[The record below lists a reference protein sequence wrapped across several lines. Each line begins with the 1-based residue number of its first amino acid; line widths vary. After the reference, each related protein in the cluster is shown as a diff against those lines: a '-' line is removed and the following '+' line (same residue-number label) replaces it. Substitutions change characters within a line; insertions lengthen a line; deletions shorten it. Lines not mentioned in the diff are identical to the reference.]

1 MNISKFN
8 EKFNKIEGNT
18 YVIEEKIEL
27 NNESYERE
35 LVHDNINVK
44 TLNIYTGSKLT
55 GDKIETY
62 STSTPSLTPWKTIIK
77 IFSKVTPLYIS
88 YETVGDQVEAEDIN
102 KLQDTVVFTQQN
114 LNEEIDRATKS
125 ENILIDNLNSEV
137 VRSTQAENNIA
148 INLNTEVNRSKNV
161 EDAINKELSNEV
173 KRATNA
179 EKVLTDNV
187 NTTNSK
193 LTNEADRAEK
203 AEEILTK
210 SINNEISRAKSIED
224 DIKSKLNEE
233 INRSKKEENKLANNI
248 DTTNIN
254 LANEVSRSKEAEQ
267 IISNNLANERDRT
280 KAVEKELTN
289 NLNTEVNRAK
299 EVETNINSDLN
310 NEATRAKN
318 SESEISSKIQEETKR
333 AKVEET
339 NLNESIEI
347 TNSNLNNEIN
357 RSKKEEISIGNN
369 IENEVKRAIDAEKIL
384 TDNLNSEISRSKTK
398 ENNIEENINSY
409 KSYNNIEIQ
418 KLKEKDID
426 LQNKK
431 SDLSYVNSELNKRYT
446 KDQTFTQEEVLQ
458 KIKDIIG
465 TAPEALD
472 TLQEIAKALNNDAD
486 FAGTMTKQLIT
497 KVDKAQGKQLT
508 DENYTL
514 AEKNKLTKV
523 ENEANKYIHPANH
536 SADIIVDNPNKR
548 FTNDAEKSKNLES
561 YNKKHEHANKSII
574 DKITQDLLDKCNS
587 AYGHINDV
595 IKHVTSSEKSNWN
608 EAYSK
613 EHDHNNKS
621 ILDGITQA
629 LIDKWNN
636 ANTHINDATRHITSA
651 ERNLWN
657 TVSKKSDNGHVHNY
671 NELSNKPSIPSR
683 TSELNND
690 SGFITQKEIDTSQNH
705 THSNKSILD
714 KITQSLIDSWN
725 TVSNKADKGHKHSIS
740 EITNMPTSL
749 PANGGTAS
757 RIFGSMASSDFIRIE
772 GQGKDDSGS
781 LEIATADNG
790 NEPIYIRQYTGSFAT
805 ISRTLT
811 LLDSNGN
818 TICPGTVNANNL
830 QVSGANVYTTNR
842 KPTASDIGAMGKGPI
857 KWNDLKGV

>member
-55 GDKIETY
+55 GDKIENY

-161 EDAINKELSNEV
+161 EDTINKELSNEV

-179 EKVLTDNV
+179 EKVLIDNV

-233 INRSKKEENKLANNI
+233 INRSKKEEL
-248 DTTNIN
+248 
-254 LANEVSRSKEAEQ
+254 
-267 IISNNLANERDRT
+267 
-280 KAVEKELTN
+280 
-289 NLNTEVNRAK
+289 
-299 EVETNINSDLN
+299 
-310 NEATRAKN
+310 
-318 SESEISSKIQEETKR
+318 
-333 AKVEET
+333 
-339 NLNESIEI
+339 
-347 TNSNLNNEIN
+347 
-357 RSKKEEISIGNN
+357 SIGNN
-369 IENEVKRAIDAEKIL
+369 IENEVKRATGAEKIL
-384 TDNLNSEISRSKTK
+384 IDNLNSEISRSKTK

-409 KSYNNIEIQ
+409 KSSNNIEIQ

>member
-1 MNISKFN
+1 MDISKFN

-27 NNESYERE
+27 NNESYESE
-35 LVHDNINVK
+35 LAHDNINVK

-55 GDKIETY
+55 GEKIESY
-62 STSTPSLTPWKTIIK
+62 SISTPSLIPWKTIIK
-77 IFSKVTPLYIS
+77 IFSKITPLYIS

-102 KLQDTVVFTQQN
+102 KLQDTLVFTQQN
-114 LNEEIDRATKS
+114 LNEEIHRATKS

-148 INLNTEVNRSKNV
+148 MNLNTEVNRSKNV
-161 EDAINKELSNEV
+161 EDTINKELSNEV
-173 KRATNA
+173 KRATN
-179 EKVLTDNV
+179 
-187 NTTNSK
+187 
-193 LTNEADRAEK
+193 
-203 AEEILTK
+203 
-210 SINNEISRAKSIED
+210 
-224 DIKSKLNEE
+224 
-233 INRSKKEENKLANNI
+233 
-248 DTTNIN
+248 
-254 LANEVSRSKEAEQ
+254 
-267 IISNNLANERDRT
+267 
-280 KAVEKELTN
+280 
-289 NLNTEVNRAK
+289 
-299 EVETNINSDLN
+299 
-310 NEATRAKN
+310 
-318 SESEISSKIQEETKR
+318 
-333 AKVEET
+333 
-339 NLNESIEI
+339 
-347 TNSNLNNEIN
+347 
-357 RSKKEEISIGNN
+357 
-369 IENEVKRAIDAEKIL
+369 AEKIL

-409 KSYNNIEIQ
+409 KSSNNIEIQ

-446 KDQTFTQEEVLQ
+446 KDQTFTREEVLQ
-458 KIKDIIG
+458 KIKDVIG

-486 FAGTMTKQLIT
+486 FAGTMTKQLTT

-561 YNKKHEHANKSII
+561 YNKKHEHSNKTTL
-574 DKITQDLLDKCNS
+574 DKITDNL
-587 AYGHINDV
+587 IN
-595 IKHVTSSEKSNWN
+595 
-608 EAYSK
+608 
-613 EHDHNNKS
+613 
-621 ILDGITQA
+621 
-629 LIDKWNN
+629 KWSD

-671 NELSNKPSIPSR
+671 NELSNKPSIP
-683 TSELNND
+683 TKISELNND
-690 SGFITQKEIDTSQNH
+690 SRFITQKDVDTSQNH
-705 THSNKSILD
+705 IHSNKSVLD
-714 KITQSLIDSWN
+714 GINKSLIDNWN
-725 TVSNKADKGHKHSIS
+725 TVNIKSEKGHKHSIS

-757 RIFGSMASSDFIRIE
+757 KIFGSMASNDFIRIE
-772 GQGKDDSGS
+772 GQGKDDNGS
-781 LEIATADNG
+781 LEIATADSG
-790 NEPIYIRQYTGSFAT
+790 NEPIYVRQYTGDFAN
-805 ISRTLT
+805 ISRTLV

-818 TICPGTVNANNL
+818 TSCPGTLNANNL
-830 QVSGANVYTTNR
+830 QVCGANVYTTNR
-842 KPTASDIGAMGKGPI
+842 KPTASDIGAMAKGPI

>member
-27 NNESYERE
+27 NNESYESE
-35 LVHDNINVK
+35 LAHDNINVK

-77 IFSKVTPLYIS
+77 IFSKITPLYIS

-102 KLQDTVVFTQQN
+102 KLQDTLVFTQQN
-114 LNEEIDRATKS
+114 INEEIDRATKF

-148 INLNTEVNRSKNV
+148 MNLNTEVNRSKNV

-193 LTNEADRAEK
+193 LTNEADRAEE

-233 INRSKKEENKLANNI
+233 INRSKKEE
-248 DTTNIN
+248 T
-254 LANEVSRSKEAEQ
+254 
-267 IISNNLANERDRT
+267 
-280 KAVEKELTN
+280 
-289 NLNTEVNRAK
+289 
-299 EVETNINSDLN
+299 
-310 NEATRAKN
+310 
-318 SESEISSKIQEETKR
+318 
-333 AKVEET
+333 
-339 NLNESIEI
+339 
-347 TNSNLNNEIN
+347 
-357 RSKKEEISIGNN
+357 SIGNN
-369 IENEVKRAIDAEKIL
+369 LENEVKRAIDAEKIL
-384 TDNLNSEISRSKTK
+384 TDNLNSEIYRSKTK
-398 ENNIEENINSY
+398 ENNIEENINMY
-409 KSYNNIEIQ
+409 KTSNNVQIQ

-458 KIKDIIG
+458 KIKDVIG

-486 FAGTMTKQLIT
+486 FAGTMTKQLTT

-725 TVSNKADKGHKHSIS
+725 TVNIKSEKGHKHLIS

-772 GQGKDDSGS
+772 GQGKDDNGS

-790 NEPIYIRQYTGSFAT
+790 NEPIYVRQYTGNFAN
-805 ISRTLT
+805 ISRTLV

-818 TICPGTVNANNL
+818 TICPGTLNANNL
-830 QVSGANVYTTNR
+830 QVCGANVYTTNR
-842 KPTASDIGAMGKGPI
+842 KPTASEIGAMAKGPI

>member
-8 EKFNKIEGNT
+8 EKFNKIQGNT

-77 IFSKVTPLYIS
+77 IFSKMTPLYIS

-102 KLQDTVVFTQQN
+102 KLQDTLVFTQQN

-137 VRSTQAENNIA
+137 LRSTQVENNIA
-148 INLNTEVNRSKNV
+148 MNLNTEVNRSKNV

-233 INRSKKEENKLANNI
+233 INRSKKEE
-248 DTTNIN
+248 T
-254 LANEVSRSKEAEQ
+254 
-267 IISNNLANERDRT
+267 
-280 KAVEKELTN
+280 
-289 NLNTEVNRAK
+289 
-299 EVETNINSDLN
+299 
-310 NEATRAKN
+310 
-318 SESEISSKIQEETKR
+318 
-333 AKVEET
+333 
-339 NLNESIEI
+339 
-347 TNSNLNNEIN
+347 
-357 RSKKEEISIGNN
+357 SIGNN
-369 IENEVKRAIDAEKIL
+369 LENEVKRAIDAEKIL
-384 TDNLNSEISRSKTK
+384 TDNLNSEIYRSKTK
-398 ENNIEENINSY
+398 ENNIEENINMY
-409 KSYNNIEIQ
+409 KTSNNVEIQ

-458 KIKDIIG
+458 KIKDVIG

-486 FAGTMTKQLIT
+486 FAGTMTKQLTT

-636 ANTHINDATRHITSA
+636 ANTHVNDNVRHITD
-651 ERNLWN
+651 EKRKLWD

-690 SGFITQKEIDTSQNH
+690 SGFITQKEIDTSRNH

-772 GQGKDDSGS
+772 GQGKDDNGS

-790 NEPIYIRQYTGSFAT
+790 NEPIYVRQYTGSFAT

-818 TICPGTVNANNL
+818 TSCPGTVNANNL
-830 QVSGANVYTTNR
+830 QVCGANVYTTNR
-842 KPTASDIGAMGKGPI
+842 KPTANDIGAMAKGPI

>member
-55 GDKIETY
+55 GEKIESY
-62 STSTPSLTPWKTIIK
+62 SISTPSLTPWKTIIK
-77 IFSKVTPLYIS
+77 IFSKITPLYIS

-102 KLQDTVVFTQQN
+102 KLQDTLVFTQQN

-137 VRSTQAENNIA
+137 VRSTQVENNIA
-148 INLNTEVNRSKNV
+148 MNLNTEVNRSKNV

-233 INRSKKEENKLANNI
+233 FNRSKKEE
-248 DTTNIN
+248 T
-254 LANEVSRSKEAEQ
+254 
-267 IISNNLANERDRT
+267 
-280 KAVEKELTN
+280 
-289 NLNTEVNRAK
+289 
-299 EVETNINSDLN
+299 
-310 NEATRAKN
+310 
-318 SESEISSKIQEETKR
+318 
-333 AKVEET
+333 
-339 NLNESIEI
+339 
-347 TNSNLNNEIN
+347 
-357 RSKKEEISIGNN
+357 SIGNN
-369 IENEVKRAIDAEKIL
+369 LENEVKRAIDAEKIL
-384 TDNLNSEISRSKTK
+384 TDNLNSEIYRSKTK

-409 KSYNNIEIQ
+409 KSSNKIEIQ

-486 FAGTMTKQLIT
+486 FAGTMTKQLTT

-548 FTNDAEKSKNLES
+548 FTNDAEKLKNLES

-574 DKITQDLLDKCNS
+574 DKITQELLDKHNV
-587 AYGHINDV
+587 AYVHVNDE
-595 IKHVTSSEKSNWN
+595 IKHVTNVERSNWN
-608 EAYSK
+608 ESYGK
-613 EHDHNNKS
+613 KHDHNNKS

-772 GQGKDDSGS
+772 GQGKDDNGS

-790 NEPIYIRQYTGSFAT
+790 NEPIYVRQYTGSFAT

-818 TICPGTVNANNL
+818 TSCPGTVNANNL
-830 QVSGANVYTTNR
+830 QVCGANVYTTNR
-842 KPTASDIGAMGKGPI
+842 KPTANDIGAMANGPI
-857 KWNDLKGV
+857 KWNNLKGV

>member
-1 MNISKFN
+1 MDISKFN

-27 NNESYERE
+27 NNESYESE
-35 LVHDNINVK
+35 LAHDNINVK

-55 GDKIETY
+55 GEKIESY
-62 STSTPSLTPWKTIIK
+62 SISTPSLTPWKTIIK
-77 IFSKVTPLYIS
+77 IFSKITPLYIS

-102 KLQDTVVFTQQN
+102 KLQDTLVFTQQN

-137 VRSTQAENNIA
+137 VRSTQVENNIA
-148 INLNTEVNRSKNV
+148 MNLNTEVNRSKNV

-233 INRSKKEENKLANNI
+233 FNRSKKEE
-248 DTTNIN
+248 T
-254 LANEVSRSKEAEQ
+254 
-267 IISNNLANERDRT
+267 
-280 KAVEKELTN
+280 
-289 NLNTEVNRAK
+289 
-299 EVETNINSDLN
+299 
-310 NEATRAKN
+310 
-318 SESEISSKIQEETKR
+318 
-333 AKVEET
+333 
-339 NLNESIEI
+339 
-347 TNSNLNNEIN
+347 
-357 RSKKEEISIGNN
+357 SIGNN
-369 IENEVKRAIDAEKIL
+369 LENEVKRAIDAEKIL
-384 TDNLNSEISRSKTK
+384 TDNLNSEIYRSKTK
-398 ENNIEENINSY
+398 ENNIEENINMY
-409 KSYNNIEIQ
+409 KTSNNVEIQ

-458 KIKDIIG
+458 KIKDVIG

-486 FAGTMTKQLIT
+486 FAGTMTKQLTT

-536 SADIIVDNPNKR
+536 SVDIIVDNPNKR

-561 YNKKHEHANKSII
+561 YNKKHEHVNKSII

-772 GQGKDDSGS
+772 GQGKDDNGS

-790 NEPIYIRQYTGSFAT
+790 NEPIYVRQYTGSFAT

-818 TICPGTVNANNL
+818 TSCPGTVNANNL
-830 QVSGANVYTTNR
+830 QVCGANVYTTNR
-842 KPTASDIGAMGKGPI
+842 KPTANDIGAMAKGPI

>member
-1 MNISKFN
+1 M
-8 EKFNKIEGNT
+8 
-18 YVIEEKIEL
+18 
-27 NNESYERE
+27 NNE
-35 LVHDNINVK
+35 
-44 TLNIYTGSKLT
+44 
-55 GDKIETY
+55 
-62 STSTPSLTPWKTIIK
+62 
-77 IFSKVTPLYIS
+77 
-88 YETVGDQVEAEDIN
+88 
-102 KLQDTVVFTQQN
+102 
-114 LNEEIDRATKS
+114 ID
-125 ENILIDNLNSEV
+125 
-137 VRSTQAENNIA
+137 
-148 INLNTEVNRSKNV
+148 
-161 EDAINKELSNEV
+161 
-173 KRATNA
+173 RATNA
-179 EKVLTDNV
+179 EKALTDNM

-193 LTNEADRAEK
+193 LTNEVDRAEK

-233 INRSKKEENKLANNI
+233 INRSKKEDENLGSNI

-254 LANEVSRSKEAEQ
+254 LANEVNRSKEAEQ
-267 IISNNLANERDRT
+267 IISNNLANEID
-280 KAVEKELTN
+280 
-289 NLNTEVNRAK
+289 RAK
-299 EVETNINSDLN
+299 AAEKVLTDNVSIIN
-310 NEATRAKN
+310 
-318 SESEISSKIQEETKR
+318 
-333 AKVEET
+333 T
-339 NLNESIEI
+339 NLD
-347 TNSNLNNEIN
+347 
-357 RSKKEEISIGNN
+357 
-369 IENEVKRAIDAEKIL
+369 NEVKRATGAEKVL
-384 TDNLNSEISRSKTK
+384 TDNLNIEISRSKTK
-398 ENNIEENINSY
+398 ENNVEENINSY
-409 KSYNNIEIQ
+409 KNSNNIEIQ

-446 KDQTFTQEEVLQ
+446 KDQTFTREEVLQ

-486 FAGTMTKQLIT
+486 FAGTMTKQLTT

-514 AEKNKLTKV
+514 EEKNKLGKI
-523 ENEANKYIHPANH
+523 EKEANNYVHPANH

-561 YNKKHEHANKSII
+561 YNKKHEHVNKSII

-657 TVSKKSDNGHVHNY
+657 TVSKKSDNAHAHNY

-690 SGFITQKEIDTSQNH
+690 SGFITQKDVDTSQNH
-705 THSNKSILD
+705 IHSNKSVLD
-714 KITQSLIDSWN
+714 GINKSLIDNWN
-725 TVSNKADKGHKHSIS
+725 TVNIKSEKGHKHLIS

-772 GQGKDDSGS
+772 GQGKDDNGS

-790 NEPIYIRQYTGSFAT
+790 NEPIYVRQYTGDFAN
-805 ISRTLT
+805 ISRTMT

-818 TICPGTVNANNL
+818 TSCPGTLNANNL
-830 QVSGANVYTTNR
+830 QVCGANVYTTNR
-842 KPTASDIGAMGKGPI
+842 KPTASEIGAMAKGPI
-857 KWNDLKGV
+857 KWNDLTILSI

>member
-44 TLNIYTGSKLT
+44 TLNVYTGSKLT

-77 IFSKVTPLYIS
+77 IFSKMTPLYIS

-102 KLQDTVVFTQQN
+102 KLQDTLVFTQQN

-137 VRSTQAENNIA
+137 LRSTQVENNIA
-148 INLNTEVNRSKNV
+148 MNLNTEVNRSKNV

-193 LTNEADRAEK
+193 LTNEADRAQK

-210 SINNEISRAKSIED
+210 SLNNEISRANSVEG
-224 DIKSKLNEE
+224 DIKNKLNEE
-233 INRSKKEENKLANNI
+233 TNRSKNEDK
-248 DTTNIN
+248 N
-254 LANEVSRSKEAEQ
+254 LGS
-267 IISNNLANERDRT
+267 
-280 KAVEKELTN
+280 
-289 NLNTEVNRAK
+289 
-299 EVETNINSDLN
+299 
-310 NEATRAKN
+310 
-318 SESEISSKIQEETKR
+318 
-333 AKVEET
+333 
-339 NLNESIEI
+339 
-347 TNSNLNNEIN
+347 
-357 RSKKEEISIGNN
+357 N

-409 KSYNNIEIQ
+409 KSSNNIEIQ

-446 KDQTFTQEEVLQ
+446 KDQTFTREEVLQ
-458 KIKDIIG
+458 KIKDVIG

-486 FAGTMTKQLIT
+486 FAGTMTKQLTT

-536 SADIIVDNPNKR
+536 SVDIIVDNPNKR

-561 YNKKHEHANKSII
+561 YNKKHEHVNKSII
-574 DKITQDLLDKCNS
+574 DKITQDLLDKCDS

-636 ANTHINDATRHITSA
+636 ANTHINDTIRHITSA

-657 TVSKKSDNGHVHNY
+657 TVSKKSDNGHVHSY
-671 NELSNKPSIPSR
+671 NELSNKPSIPTK

-690 SGFITQKEIDTSQNH
+690 TGFITQKEIDTSQNH

-725 TVSNKADKGHKHSIS
+725 TVSNKADKGHKHSMS

-749 PANGGTAS
+749 PANGGTSS
-757 RIFGSMASSDFIRIE
+757 RIYGSMASNDFIRIE
-772 GQGKDDSGS
+772 GQGNDDNGS

-790 NEPIYIRQYTGSFAT
+790 NEPIYVRQYTGSFAT

-818 TICPGTVNANNL
+818 TSCPGTVNANNL
-830 QVSGANVYTTNR
+830 QVCGANVYTTNR
-842 KPTASDIGAMGKGPI
+842 KPTASEIGAMAKGPI

>member
-1 MNISKFN
+1 MDISKFN

-44 TLNIYTGSKLT
+44 TLNVYTGSKLT
-55 GDKIETY
+55 GEKIESY
-62 STSTPSLTPWKTIIK
+62 STSTPSLAPWKTIIK

-102 KLQDTVVFTQQN
+102 KLQDTLVFTQQN
-114 LNEEIDRATKS
+114 LNEEIHRATKS
-125 ENILIDNLNSEV
+125 ENI
-137 VRSTQAENNIA
+137 
-148 INLNTEVNRSKNV
+148 
-161 EDAINKELSNEV
+161 
-173 KRATNA
+173 
-179 EKVLTDNV
+179 
-187 NTTNSK
+187 
-193 LTNEADRAEK
+193 
-203 AEEILTK
+203 
-210 SINNEISRAKSIED
+210 
-224 DIKSKLNEE
+224 
-233 INRSKKEENKLANNI
+233 
-248 DTTNIN
+248 
-254 LANEVSRSKEAEQ
+254 
-267 IISNNLANERDRT
+267 
-280 KAVEKELTN
+280 LTN

-299 EVETNINSDLN
+299 EVETNINSDLDK
-310 NEATRAKN
+310 EAIRAKN
-318 SESEISSKIQEETKR
+318 SESEILSKIQEETKR

-369 IENEVKRAIDAEKIL
+369 LENEVKRAINVEKVL
-384 TDNLNSEISRSKTK
+384 TDNLNSEISRSKIK
-398 ENNIEENINSY
+398 ENNVEENINSY
-409 KSYNNIEIQ
+409 KSSNNIEIQ

-446 KDQTFTQEEVLQ
+446 KDQTFTREEVLQ

-486 FAGTMTKQLIT
+486 FAGTMTRQLTT
-497 KVDKAQGKQLT
+497 KVDKAEGKQLT

-514 AEKNKLTKV
+514 AEKNKLAKV

-536 SADIIVDNPNKR
+536 SVDIIVDNPNKR

-561 YNKKHEHANKSII
+561 YNKKHEHVNKSII
-574 DKITQDLLDKCNS
+574 DKITQELLDKHKV
-587 AYGHINDV
+587 AYNHVSDE
-595 IKHVTSSEKSNWN
+595 IKHVANVERSNWN
-608 EAYSK
+608 EAYGK
-613 EHDHNNKS
+613 KHDHNNKS
-621 ILDGITQA
+621 ILDGITDV

-636 ANTHINDATRHITSA
+636 ANNHINDTIRHITSA

-671 NELSNKPSIPSR
+671 NELSNKPPIPKK

-690 SGFITQKEIDTSQNH
+690 SGFITQKDVDTSQNH

-772 GQGKDDSGS
+772 GQGKDDNGS

-790 NEPIYIRQYTGSFAT
+790 NGPIYVRQYTGSFAT

-818 TICPGTVNANNL
+818 TSCPGTVNANNL
-830 QVSGANVYTTNR
+830 QVCGANVYTTNR
-842 KPTASDIGAMGKGPI
+842 KPTANDIGAMAKGPI

>member
-102 KLQDTVVFTQQN
+102 KLQNSVNLTQEE
-114 LNEEIDRATKS
+114 LNNEIDRAT
-125 ENILIDNLNSEV
+125 ND
-137 VRSTQAENNIA
+137 
-148 INLNTEVNRSKNV
+148 
-161 EDAINKELSNEV
+161 
-173 KRATNA
+173 
-179 EKVLTDNV
+179 EKALTDNM

-193 LTNEADRAEK
+193 LTNEVDRAEK

-233 INRSKKEENKLANNI
+233 INRSKKEENKL
-248 DTTNIN
+248 
-254 LANEVSRSKEAEQ
+254 V
-267 IISNNLANERDRT
+267 NNLANEID
-280 KAVEKELTN
+280 
-289 NLNTEVNRAK
+289 RAK
-299 EVETNINSDLN
+299 AAEKVLTDNVSIIN
-310 NEATRAKN
+310 
-318 SESEISSKIQEETKR
+318 
-333 AKVEET
+333 T
-339 NLNESIEI
+339 NLD
-347 TNSNLNNEIN
+347 
-357 RSKKEEISIGNN
+357 
-369 IENEVKRAIDAEKIL
+369 NEVKRTTGAEKIL

-398 ENNIEENINSY
+398 ENNIEENINMY
-409 KSYNNIEIQ
+409 KTSNNVEIQ

-458 KIKDIIG
+458 KIKDVIG

-486 FAGTMTKQLIT
+486 FAGTMTKQLTT

-548 FTNDAEKSKNLES
+548 FTNDSEKLKNLES

-587 AYGHINDV
+587 SYGHINDV

-629 LIDKWNN
+629 LIDKCNN
-636 ANTHINDATRHITSA
+636 ANTHIKDATRHITSD

-657 TVSKKSDNGHVHNY
+657 TVSKKSDNAHVHNY
-671 NELSNKPSIPSR
+671 NELSNKPSIPTK

-690 SGFITQKEIDTSQNH
+690 SEFITQKEIDTSQNH

-772 GQGKDDSGS
+772 GQGKDDNGS

-790 NEPIYIRQYTGSFAT
+790 NEPIYVRQYTGSFAT

-830 QVSGANVYTTNR
+830 QVCGANVYTTNR
-842 KPTASDIGAMGKGPI
+842 KPTANDIGAMAKGPI

>member
-35 LVHDNINVK
+35 LVHDNINIK
-44 TLNIYTGSKLT
+44 TLNVYTGSKLT

-77 IFSKVTPLYIS
+77 IFSKITPLYIS

-102 KLQDTVVFTQQN
+102 KLQDTLVFTQQN

-137 VRSTQAENNIA
+137 VRSTQAENNIV

-233 INRSKKEENKLANNI
+233 INRSKKEE
-248 DTTNIN
+248 T
-254 LANEVSRSKEAEQ
+254 
-267 IISNNLANERDRT
+267 
-280 KAVEKELTN
+280 
-289 NLNTEVNRAK
+289 
-299 EVETNINSDLN
+299 
-310 NEATRAKN
+310 
-318 SESEISSKIQEETKR
+318 
-333 AKVEET
+333 
-339 NLNESIEI
+339 
-347 TNSNLNNEIN
+347 
-357 RSKKEEISIGNN
+357 SIGNN
-369 IENEVKRAIDAEKIL
+369 LENEVKRAIDAEKIL
-384 TDNLNSEISRSKTK
+384 TDNLNSEIYRSKTK
-398 ENNIEENINSY
+398 ENNIEENINMY
-409 KSYNNIEIQ
+409 KTSNNVQIQ

-458 KIKDIIG
+458 KIKDVIG

-486 FAGTMTKQLIT
+486 FAGTMTKQLTT

-574 DKITQDLLDKCNS
+574 DKITQDLLDKHNV
-587 AYGHINDV
+587 AYNHVSDE
-595 IKHVTSSEKSNWN
+595 IKHVANVERNNWN
-608 EAYSK
+608 EAHNK
-613 EHDHNNKS
+613 KHEHSNKTT
-621 ILDGITQA
+621 LDKITDN
-629 LIDKWNN
+629 LINKWSD

-671 NELSNKPSIPSR
+671 NELSNKPSIPTK

-690 SGFITQKEIDTSQNH
+690 SRFITQKDVDTSQNH
-705 THSNKSILD
+705 IHSNKSVLD
-714 KITQSLIDSWN
+714 GINKSLIDNWN
-725 TVSNKADKGHKHSIS
+725 TVNIKSEKGHKHSMS

-772 GQGKDDSGS
+772 GQGKDDNGS

-790 NEPIYIRQYTGSFAT
+790 NEPIYVRQYTGDFAN
-805 ISRTLT
+805 ISRTMT

-818 TICPGTVNANNL
+818 TSCPGTLNANNL
-830 QVSGANVYTTNR
+830 QVCGANVYTTNR
-842 KPTASDIGAMGKGPI
+842 KPTASEIGAMAKGPI

>member
-44 TLNIYTGSKLT
+44 TLNVYTGSKLT

-77 IFSKVTPLYIS
+77 IFSKMTPLYIS

-102 KLQDTVVFTQQN
+102 KLQDTLVFTQQN

-137 VRSTQAENNIA
+137 LRSTQVENNIA
-148 INLNTEVNRSKNV
+148 MNLNTEVNRSKNV

-187 NTTNSK
+187 NITNSK
-193 LTNEADRAEK
+193 LTNEADRTEK

-233 INRSKKEENKLANNI
+233 INRSKKEEN
-248 DTTNIN
+248 
-254 LANEVSRSKEAEQ
+254 
-267 IISNNLANERDRT
+267 
-280 KAVEKELTN
+280 
-289 NLNTEVNRAK
+289 
-299 EVETNINSDLN
+299 
-310 NEATRAKN
+310 
-318 SESEISSKIQEETKR
+318 
-333 AKVEET
+333 
-339 NLNESIEI
+339 
-347 TNSNLNNEIN
+347 
-357 RSKKEEISIGNN
+357 
-369 IENEVKRAIDAEKIL
+369 
-384 TDNLNSEISRSKTK
+384 
-398 ENNIEENINSY
+398 NIEENINSY
-409 KSYNNIEIQ
+409 KSSNKIEIQ

-486 FAGTMTKQLIT
+486 FAGTMTKQLTT

-536 SADIIVDNPNKR
+536 SVDIIVDNPNKR

-561 YNKKHEHANKSII
+561 YNKKHEHVNKSII

-657 TVSKKSDNGHVHNY
+657 TVSKKSDNAHAHNY

-772 GQGKDDSGS
+772 GQGKDDNGS

-790 NEPIYIRQYTGSFAT
+790 NEPIYVRQYSGSFAT

-818 TICPGTVNANNL
+818 TSCPGTVNANNL
-830 QVSGANVYTTNR
+830 QVCGANVYTTNR
-842 KPTASDIGAMGKGPI
+842 KPMANDIGAMAKGPI

>member
-35 LVHDNINVK
+35 LVHDNINIK

-77 IFSKVTPLYIS
+77 IFSKITPLYIS

-148 INLNTEVNRSKNV
+148 MNLNTEVNRSKNV

-233 INRSKKEENKLANNI
+233 INRSKKEE
-248 DTTNIN
+248 T
-254 LANEVSRSKEAEQ
+254 
-267 IISNNLANERDRT
+267 
-280 KAVEKELTN
+280 
-289 NLNTEVNRAK
+289 
-299 EVETNINSDLN
+299 
-310 NEATRAKN
+310 
-318 SESEISSKIQEETKR
+318 
-333 AKVEET
+333 
-339 NLNESIEI
+339 
-347 TNSNLNNEIN
+347 
-357 RSKKEEISIGNN
+357 SIGNN
-369 IENEVKRAIDAEKIL
+369 LENEVKRAIDAEKIL
-384 TDNLNSEISRSKTK
+384 TDNLNSEIYRSKTK
-398 ENNIEENINSY
+398 ENNIEENINMY
-409 KSYNNIEIQ
+409 KISNNVEIQ

-458 KIKDIIG
+458 KIKDVIG

-486 FAGTMTKQLIT
+486 FAGTMTKQLTT

-561 YNKKHEHANKSII
+561 YNKKHEHSNKTTL
-574 DKITQDLLDKCNS
+574 DKITDNL
-587 AYGHINDV
+587 IN
-595 IKHVTSSEKSNWN
+595 
-608 EAYSK
+608 
-613 EHDHNNKS
+613 
-621 ILDGITQA
+621 
-629 LIDKWNN
+629 KWSD

-671 NELSNKPSIPSR
+671 NELSNKPSIP
-683 TSELNND
+683 TKISELNND
-690 SGFITQKEIDTSQNH
+690 SRFITQKDVDTSQNH
-705 THSNKSILD
+705 IHSNKSVLD
-714 KITQSLIDSWN
+714 GINKSLIDNWN
-725 TVSNKADKGHKHSIS
+725 TVNIKSEKGHKHSIS

-757 RIFGSMASSDFIRIE
+757 KIFGSMASNDFIRIE
-772 GQGKDDSGS
+772 GQGKDDNGS
-781 LEIATADNG
+781 LEIATADSG
-790 NEPIYIRQYTGSFAT
+790 NEPIYVRQYTGDFAN
-805 ISRTLT
+805 ISRTLV

-818 TICPGTVNANNL
+818 TSCPGTLNANNL
-830 QVSGANVYTTNR
+830 QVCGANVYTTNR
-842 KPTASDIGAMGKGPI
+842 KPTASDIGAMAKGPI

>member
-102 KLQDTVVFTQQN
+102 KLQDTLVFTQQN

-137 VRSTQAENNIA
+137 VRSTQVENNIA
-148 INLNTEVNRSKNV
+148 MNLNTEVNRSKNV

-233 INRSKKEENKLANNI
+233 INRSKKEE
-248 DTTNIN
+248 
-254 LANEVSRSKEAEQ
+254 
-267 IISNNLANERDRT
+267 
-280 KAVEKELTN
+280 
-289 NLNTEVNRAK
+289 
-299 EVETNINSDLN
+299 
-310 NEATRAKN
+310 
-318 SESEISSKIQEETKR
+318 
-333 AKVEET
+333 
-339 NLNESIEI
+339 
-347 TNSNLNNEIN
+347 
-357 RSKKEEISIGNN
+357 ISIGNN
-369 IENEVKRAIDAEKIL
+369 LENEVKRAIDAEKIL
-384 TDNLNSEISRSKTK
+384 TDNLNSEIYRSKTK
-398 ENNIEENINSY
+398 ENNIEENINMY
-409 KSYNNIEIQ
+409 KTSNNIEIQ

-446 KDQTFTQEEVLQ
+446 KDQTFTREEVLQ
-458 KIKDIIG
+458 KIKDVIG

-486 FAGTMTKQLIT
+486 FAGTMTKQLTT

-514 AEKNKLTKV
+514 EEKNKLGKI
-523 ENEANKYIHPANH
+523 EKEANNYVHPANH

-561 YNKKHEHANKSII
+561 YNKKHEHVNKSII
-574 DKITQDLLDKCNS
+574 DKITQDLLDKYNS

-657 TVSKKSDNGHVHNY
+657 TVSKKSDNAHAHNY

-772 GQGKDDSGS
+772 GQGKDDNGS

-790 NEPIYIRQYTGSFAT
+790 NEPIYVRQYTGNFAN
-805 ISRTLT
+805 ISRTMT

-818 TICPGTVNANNL
+818 TICPGTLNADNL
-830 QVSGANVYTTNR
+830 QVCGANVYTTNR
-842 KPTASDIGAMGKGPI
+842 KPTASEIGAMAKGPI

>member
-1 MNISKFN
+1 MDISKFN

-27 NNESYERE
+27 NNESYESE
-35 LVHDNINVK
+35 LAHDNINVK

-55 GDKIETY
+55 GEKIESY
-62 STSTPSLTPWKTIIK
+62 SISTPSLTPWKTIIK
-77 IFSKVTPLYIS
+77 IFSKITPLYIS

-102 KLQDTVVFTQQN
+102 KLQDTLVFTQQN

-137 VRSTQAENNIA
+137 VRSTQVENNIA
-148 INLNTEVNRSKNV
+148 MNLNTEVNRSKNV

-233 INRSKKEENKLANNI
+233 INRSKKEE
-248 DTTNIN
+248 T
-254 LANEVSRSKEAEQ
+254 
-267 IISNNLANERDRT
+267 
-280 KAVEKELTN
+280 
-289 NLNTEVNRAK
+289 
-299 EVETNINSDLN
+299 
-310 NEATRAKN
+310 
-318 SESEISSKIQEETKR
+318 
-333 AKVEET
+333 
-339 NLNESIEI
+339 
-347 TNSNLNNEIN
+347 
-357 RSKKEEISIGNN
+357 SIGNN
-369 IENEVKRAIDAEKIL
+369 LENEVKRAIDAEKIL
-384 TDNLNSEISRSKTK
+384 TDNLNSEIYRSKTK
-398 ENNIEENINSY
+398 ENNIEENINMY
-409 KSYNNIEIQ
+409 KTSNNVEIQ
-418 KLKEKDID
+418 KLKEKEIY

-458 KIKDIIG
+458 KIKDVIG

-486 FAGTMTKQLIT
+486 FAGTMTKQLTT

-536 SADIIVDNPNKR
+536 SVDIIVDNPNKR

-561 YNKKHEHANKSII
+561 YNKKHEHVNKSII

-772 GQGKDDSGS
+772 GQGKDDNGS

-790 NEPIYIRQYTGSFAT
+790 NEPIYVRQYTGSFAT

-818 TICPGTVNANNL
+818 TSCPGTVNANNL
-830 QVSGANVYTTNR
+830 QVCGANVYTTNR
-842 KPTASDIGAMGKGPI
+842 KPTANDIGAMAKGPI

>member
-1 MNISKFN
+1 MDISKFN

-27 NNESYERE
+27 NNESYESE
-35 LVHDNINVK
+35 LAHDNINVK

-55 GDKIETY
+55 GEKIESY
-62 STSTPSLTPWKTIIK
+62 SISTPSLTPWKTIIK
-77 IFSKVTPLYIS
+77 IFSKITPLYIS

-102 KLQDTVVFTQQN
+102 KLQDTLVFTQQN

-137 VRSTQAENNIA
+137 VRSTQVENNIA
-148 INLNTEVNRSKNV
+148 MNLNTEVNRSKNV

-233 INRSKKEENKLANNI
+233 INRSKKEE
-248 DTTNIN
+248 T
-254 LANEVSRSKEAEQ
+254 
-267 IISNNLANERDRT
+267 
-280 KAVEKELTN
+280 
-289 NLNTEVNRAK
+289 
-299 EVETNINSDLN
+299 
-310 NEATRAKN
+310 
-318 SESEISSKIQEETKR
+318 
-333 AKVEET
+333 
-339 NLNESIEI
+339 
-347 TNSNLNNEIN
+347 
-357 RSKKEEISIGNN
+357 SIGNN
-369 IENEVKRAIDAEKIL
+369 LENEVKRAIDAEKIL
-384 TDNLNSEISRSKTK
+384 TDNLNSEIYRSKTK
-398 ENNIEENINSY
+398 ENNIEENINMY
-409 KSYNNIEIQ
+409 KTSNNVEIQ

-458 KIKDIIG
+458 KIKDVIG

-486 FAGTMTKQLIT
+486 FAGTMTKQLTT

-536 SADIIVDNPNKR
+536 SVDIIVDNPNKR

-561 YNKKHEHANKSII
+561 YNKKHEHVNKSII

-636 ANTHINDATRHITSA
+636 ANTHINDVTRHITSA

-772 GQGKDDSGS
+772 GQGKDDNGS

-790 NEPIYIRQYTGSFAT
+790 NEPIYVRQYTGSFAT

-818 TICPGTVNANNL
+818 TSCPGTVNANNL
-830 QVSGANVYTTNR
+830 QVCGANVYTTNR
-842 KPTASDIGAMGKGPI
+842 KPTANDIGAMAKGPI

>member
-77 IFSKVTPLYIS
+77 IFSKITPLYIS

-148 INLNTEVNRSKNV
+148 MNLNTEVNRSKNV
-161 EDAINKELSNEV
+161 EDTINKELSNEV

-233 INRSKKEENKLANNI
+233 INRSKKEEL
-248 DTTNIN
+248 
-254 LANEVSRSKEAEQ
+254 
-267 IISNNLANERDRT
+267 
-280 KAVEKELTN
+280 
-289 NLNTEVNRAK
+289 
-299 EVETNINSDLN
+299 
-310 NEATRAKN
+310 
-318 SESEISSKIQEETKR
+318 
-333 AKVEET
+333 
-339 NLNESIEI
+339 
-347 TNSNLNNEIN
+347 
-357 RSKKEEISIGNN
+357 SIGNN

-384 TDNLNSEISRSKTK
+384 TDNLNSEIYRSKTK
-398 ENNIEENINSY
+398 ENNIEENINMY
-409 KSYNNIEIQ
+409 KTSNNVEIQ

-458 KIKDIIG
+458 KIKDVIG

-486 FAGTMTKQLIT
+486 FAGTMTKQLTT

-657 TVSKKSDNGHVHNY
+657 TVSKKSDNAHAHNY

>member
-44 TLNIYTGSKLT
+44 TLNVYTGSKLT

-77 IFSKVTPLYIS
+77 IFSKITPLYIS

-102 KLQDTVVFTQQN
+102 KLQDTLVFTQQN
-114 LNEEIDRATKS
+114 LNEEIHRATNNECEIKKS
-125 ENILIDNLNSEV
+125 
-137 VRSTQAENNIA
+137 
-148 INLNTEVNRSKNV
+148 LNTEI
-161 EDAINKELSNEV
+161 E
-173 KRATNA
+173 RAKIA
-179 EKVLTDNV
+179 EKSLIKDLKDEINRAGNSEQTL
-187 NTTNSK
+187 TNS
-193 LTNEADRAEK
+193 
-203 AEEILTK
+203 IG
-210 SINNEISRAKSIED
+210 NEISRANSVEEDIEN
-224 DIKSKLNEE
+224 KLNEE
-233 INRSKKEENKLANNI
+233 TNRSKNADKNLGSNI

-267 IISNNLANERDRT
+267 IISNNLANERDRA

-310 NEATRAKN
+310 KEATRAKN

-369 IENEVKRAIDAEKIL
+369 LENEVKRAIDAEKIL
-384 TDNLNSEISRSKTK
+384 TDNLNIEISRSKTK
-398 ENNIEENINSY
+398 ENNVEENINSY
-409 KSYNNIEIQ
+409 KSSNNIEIQ

-446 KDQTFTQEEVLQ
+446 KDQTFTREEVLQ
-458 KIKDIIG
+458 KIKDVIG

-486 FAGTMTKQLIT
+486 FAGTMTRQLTT

-514 AEKNKLTKV
+514 EEKNKLGKI
-523 ENEANKYIHPANH
+523 EKEANNYVHPANH

-561 YNKKHEHANKSII
+561 YNKKHEHLNKSII
-574 DKITQDLLDKCNS
+574 DKITQELLDKHNV
-587 AYGHINDV
+587 AYNHVSDE
-595 IKHVTSSEKSNWN
+595 IKHVANVERNNWN
-608 EAYSK
+608 EAHNK
-613 EHDHNNKS
+613 KHEHSNKTT
-621 ILDGITQA
+621 LDRITDN
-629 LIDKWNN
+629 LINKWSD
-636 ANTHINDATRHITSA
+636 ANTHVNDNVRYIIDE
-651 ERNLWN
+651 ERKLWN
-657 TVSKKSDNGHVHNY
+657 TVSKKSDNIHVHNY
-671 NELSNKPSIPSR
+671 NELSNKPLIPKK

-690 SGFITQKEIDTSQNH
+690 SGFITQKDVDTSQNH
-705 THSNKSILD
+705 IHSNKSVLD
-714 KITQSLIDSWN
+714 GINKSLIDNWN
-725 TVSNKADKGHKHSIS
+725 TVNIKSEKGHKHSIS
-740 EITNMPTSL
+740 EIINMPTSL

-772 GQGKDDSGS
+772 GQGKDDNGS

-790 NEPIYIRQYTGSFAT
+790 NEPIYVRQYTGNFAN

-818 TICPGTVNANNL
+818 TSCPGTLNANNL
-830 QVSGANVYTTNR
+830 QVCGANVYTTNR
-842 KPTASDIGAMGKGPI
+842 KPTASDIGAMAKGPI

>member
-1 MNISKFN
+1 MDISKFN

-88 YETVGDQVEAEDIN
+88 YETVGDQAEADDIN
-102 KLQDTVVFTQQN
+102 KLQNSVNLTQEE
-114 LNEEIDRATKS
+114 LNNEID
-125 ENILIDNLNSEV
+125 
-137 VRSTQAENNIA
+137 
-148 INLNTEVNRSKNV
+148 
-161 EDAINKELSNEV
+161 
-173 KRATNA
+173 RATNA
-179 EKVLTDNV
+179 EKALTDNM

-193 LTNEADRAEK
+193 LTNEVDRAEK

-233 INRSKKEENKLANNI
+233 INRSKKEDENLGSNI

-254 LANEVSRSKEAEQ
+254 LANEVNRSKEAEQ
-267 IISNNLANERDRT
+267 IISNNLANEID
-280 KAVEKELTN
+280 
-289 NLNTEVNRAK
+289 RAK
-299 EVETNINSDLN
+299 AAEKVLTDNVSIIN
-310 NEATRAKN
+310 
-318 SESEISSKIQEETKR
+318 
-333 AKVEET
+333 T
-339 NLNESIEI
+339 NLD
-347 TNSNLNNEIN
+347 
-357 RSKKEEISIGNN
+357 
-369 IENEVKRAIDAEKIL
+369 NEVKRATGAEKVL
-384 TDNLNSEISRSKTK
+384 TDNLNIEISRSKTK
-398 ENNIEENINSY
+398 ENNVEENINSY
-409 KSYNNIEIQ
+409 KNSNNIEIQ

-446 KDQTFTQEEVLQ
+446 KDQTFTREEVLQ

-486 FAGTMTKQLIT
+486 FAGTITKQLTT

-514 AEKNKLTKV
+514 EEKNKLGKI
-523 ENEANKYIHPANH
+523 EKEANNYVHPANH

-561 YNKKHEHANKSII
+561 YNKKHEHVNKSII

-613 EHDHNNKS
+613 EHDHNNKT

-657 TVSKKSDNGHVHNY
+657 TVSKKSDNAHAHNY

-690 SGFITQKEIDTSQNH
+690 SGFITQKDVDTSQNH
-705 THSNKSILD
+705 IHSNKSVLD
-714 KITQSLIDSWN
+714 GINKSLIDNWN
-725 TVSNKADKGHKHSIS
+725 TVNIKSEKGHKHLIS

-772 GQGKDDSGS
+772 GQGKDDNGS

-790 NEPIYIRQYTGSFAT
+790 NEPIYVRQYTGDFAN
-805 ISRTLT
+805 ISRTMT

-818 TICPGTVNANNL
+818 TSCPGTLNANNL
-830 QVSGANVYTTNR
+830 QVCGANVYTTNR
-842 KPTASDIGAMGKGPI
+842 KPTASEIGAMAKGTI

>member
-1 MNISKFN
+1 MDISKFN
-8 EKFNKIEGNT
+8 KKFNKIEGNT

-27 NNESYERE
+27 NNESYESE
-35 LVHDNINVK
+35 LAHDNINVK
-44 TLNIYTGSKLT
+44 TLNVYTGSKLT

-62 STSTPSLTPWKTIIK
+62 SISTPSLTPWKNIIK
-77 IFSKVTPLYIS
+77 IFSKTTPLYIS
-88 YETVGDQVEAEDIN
+88 YETIGDQVEAEDIN
-102 KLQDTVVFTQQN
+102 KLQDTLVFTQQH
-114 LNEEIDRATKS
+114 LNEEIHRATKS

-148 INLNTEVNRSKNV
+148 INLNTEVNRSKDV

-179 EKVLTDNV
+179 EKALTDNV

-193 LTNEADRAEK
+193 LTNEVDRAEK

-210 SINNEISRAKSIED
+210 SINNEISRANSVEG
-224 DIKSKLNEE
+224 DIKNKLNE
-233 INRSKKEENKLANNI
+233 
-248 DTTNIN
+248 
-254 LANEVSRSKEAEQ
+254 
-267 IISNNLANERDRT
+267 
-280 KAVEKELTN
+280 
-289 NLNTEVNRAK
+289 
-299 EVETNINSDLN
+299 
-310 NEATRAKN
+310 
-318 SESEISSKIQEETKR
+318 
-333 AKVEET
+333 
-339 NLNESIEI
+339 
-347 TNSNLNNEIN
+347 EIN

-369 IENEVKRAIDAEKIL
+369 LENEVKRAIDAEKIL
-384 TDNLNSEISRSKTK
+384 TDNLNSEIYRSKTK
-398 ENNIEENINSY
+398 ENNIEENINIY
-409 KSYNNIEIQ
+409 KTSNNVEIQ

-431 SDLSYVNSELNKRYT
+431 SVKTYVDAELNKRYT
-446 KDQTFTQEEVLQ
+446 KDQTFTREEVLQ
-458 KIKDIIG
+458 KIKDVIG

-486 FAGTMTKQLIT
+486 FAGTMTKQLTT
-497 KVDKAQGKQLT
+497 KVDKVNGKQLT

-514 AEKNKLTKV
+514 EEKDKLGKI

-536 SADIIVDNPNKR
+536 NADIIVENPSKR

-561 YNKKHEHANKSII
+561 YNKKHEHVNKSII
-574 DKITQDLLDKCNS
+574 DKITQDLLDRYNS
-587 AYGHINDV
+587 AYDHINDV

-621 ILDGITQA
+621 ILDGITQV

-636 ANTHINDATRHITSA
+636 SNNHINDTIRHITSA

-657 TVSKKSDNGHVHNY
+657 TISKKSDNGHVHNY
-671 NELSNKPSIPSR
+671 NELSNKPSIPTK

-690 SGFITQKEIDTSQNH
+690 AGFITQKEIDTSQNH

-725 TVSNKADKGHKHSIS
+725 TINNKSDKGHKHSIS
-740 EITNMPTSL
+740 EINNMPSSL

-757 RIFGSMASSDFIRIE
+757 RIYGSMASNDFIRIE

>member
-44 TLNIYTGSKLT
+44 TLNVYTGSKLT

-77 IFSKVTPLYIS
+77 IFSKITPLYIS

-102 KLQDTVVFTQQN
+102 KLQDTLVFTQQN
-114 LNEEIDRATKS
+114 LNEEIHRATKF

-148 INLNTEVNRSKNV
+148 MNLNTEVNRSKNV
-161 EDAINKELSNEV
+161 EDTINKELSNEV

-233 INRSKKEENKLANNI
+233 FNRSKKEE
-248 DTTNIN
+248 T
-254 LANEVSRSKEAEQ
+254 
-267 IISNNLANERDRT
+267 
-280 KAVEKELTN
+280 
-289 NLNTEVNRAK
+289 
-299 EVETNINSDLN
+299 
-310 NEATRAKN
+310 
-318 SESEISSKIQEETKR
+318 
-333 AKVEET
+333 
-339 NLNESIEI
+339 
-347 TNSNLNNEIN
+347 
-357 RSKKEEISIGNN
+357 SIGNN
-369 IENEVKRAIDAEKIL
+369 LENEVKRAIDAEKIL
-384 TDNLNSEISRSKTK
+384 TDNLNSEIYRSKTK
-398 ENNIEENINSY
+398 ENNIEENINMY
-409 KSYNNIEIQ
+409 KTSNNVQIQ

-458 KIKDIIG
+458 KIKDVIG

-486 FAGTMTKQLIT
+486 FAGTMTKQLTT

-536 SADIIVDNPNKR
+536 SVDIIVDNPNKR

-561 YNKKHEHANKSII
+561 YNKKHEHVNKSII

-683 TSELNND
+683 TSELNNN

-772 GQGKDDSGS
+772 GQGKDDNGS

-790 NEPIYIRQYTGSFAT
+790 NEPIYVRQYTGNFAN
-805 ISRTLT
+805 ISRTMT

-818 TICPGTVNANNL
+818 TICPGTLNADNL
-830 QVSGANVYTTNR
+830 QVCGVNVYTTNR
-842 KPTASDIGAMGKGPI
+842 KPTASEIGAMSKGPI

>member
-1 MNISKFN
+1 MDISKFN

-88 YETVGDQVEAEDIN
+88 YETVGDQAEADDIN
-102 KLQDTVVFTQQN
+102 KLQNSVNLTQEE
-114 LNEEIDRATKS
+114 LNNEID
-125 ENILIDNLNSEV
+125 
-137 VRSTQAENNIA
+137 
-148 INLNTEVNRSKNV
+148 
-161 EDAINKELSNEV
+161 
-173 KRATNA
+173 RATNA
-179 EKVLTDNV
+179 EKALTDNM

-193 LTNEADRAEK
+193 LTNEVDRAEK

-233 INRSKKEENKLANNI
+233 INRSKKEDENLGSNI

-254 LANEVSRSKEAEQ
+254 LANEVNRSKEAEQ
-267 IISNNLANERDRT
+267 IISNNLANEID
-280 KAVEKELTN
+280 
-289 NLNTEVNRAK
+289 RAK
-299 EVETNINSDLN
+299 AAEKVLTDNVSIIN
-310 NEATRAKN
+310 
-318 SESEISSKIQEETKR
+318 
-333 AKVEET
+333 T
-339 NLNESIEI
+339 NLD
-347 TNSNLNNEIN
+347 
-357 RSKKEEISIGNN
+357 
-369 IENEVKRAIDAEKIL
+369 NEVKRATGAEKVL
-384 TDNLNSEISRSKTK
+384 TDNLNIEISRSKTK
-398 ENNIEENINSY
+398 ENNVEENINSY
-409 KSYNNIEIQ
+409 KNSNNIEIQ

-446 KDQTFTQEEVLQ
+446 KDQTFTREEVLQ

-486 FAGTMTKQLIT
+486 FAGTMTKQLTT

-514 AEKNKLTKV
+514 EEKNKLGKI
-523 ENEANKYIHPANH
+523 EKEANNYVHPANH

-561 YNKKHEHANKSII
+561 YNKKHEHVNKSII

-613 EHDHNNKS
+613 EHDHNNKT

-657 TVSKKSDNGHVHNY
+657 TVSKKSDNAHAHNY

-690 SGFITQKEIDTSQNH
+690 SGFITQKDVDTSQNH
-705 THSNKSILD
+705 IHSNKSVLD
-714 KITQSLIDSWN
+714 GINKSLIDNWN
-725 TVSNKADKGHKHSIS
+725 TVNIKSEKGHKHLIS

-772 GQGKDDSGS
+772 GQGKDDNGS

-790 NEPIYIRQYTGSFAT
+790 NEPIYVRQYTGDFAN
-805 ISRTLT
+805 ISRTMT

-818 TICPGTVNANNL
+818 TSCPGTLNANNL
-830 QVSGANVYTTNR
+830 QVCGANVYTTNR
-842 KPTASDIGAMGKGPI
+842 KPTASEIGAMAKGTI

>member
-44 TLNIYTGSKLT
+44 TLNVYTGSKLT

-77 IFSKVTPLYIS
+77 IFSKITPLYIS

-102 KLQDTVVFTQQN
+102 KLQDTLVFTQQN
-114 LNEEIDRATKS
+114 LNEEIHRATKS

-148 INLNTEVNRSKNV
+148 MNLNTEVNRSKNV
-161 EDAINKELSNEV
+161 EDTINKELSNEV

-233 INRSKKEENKLANNI
+233 INRSKKEENKLVNNI

-267 IISNNLANERDRT
+267 IISNNLANEID
-280 KAVEKELTN
+280 
-289 NLNTEVNRAK
+289 RAK
-299 EVETNINSDLN
+299 
-310 NEATRAKN
+310 A
-318 SESEISSKIQEETKR
+318 
-333 AKVEET
+333 
-339 NLNESIEI
+339 
-347 TNSNLNNEIN
+347 
-357 RSKKEEISIGNN
+357 
-369 IENEVKRAIDAEKIL
+369 AEKVL

-398 ENNIEENINSY
+398 ENNIEENINMY
-409 KSYNNIEIQ
+409 KTSNNIEIQ

-458 KIKDIIG
+458 KIKDVIG

-486 FAGTMTKQLIT
+486 FAGTMTKQLTT

-536 SADIIVDNPNKR
+536 SVDIIVDNPNKR

-561 YNKKHEHANKSII
+561 YNKKHEHVNKSII
-574 DKITQDLLDKCNS
+574 DKITQDLLDKYNS

-772 GQGKDDSGS
+772 GQGKDDNGS

-790 NEPIYIRQYTGSFAT
+790 NEPIYVRQYTGSFAT
-805 ISRTLT
+805 IFRTLT

-818 TICPGTVNANNL
+818 TSCPGTVNANNL
-830 QVSGANVYTTNR
+830 QVCGANVYTTNR
-842 KPTASDIGAMGKGPI
+842 KPTANDIGAMAKGPI

>member
-1 MNISKFN
+1 MYISKFN
-8 EKFNKIEGNT
+8 EKLNKIEGNT

-77 IFSKVTPLYIS
+77 IFSKITPLYIS

-102 KLQDTVVFTQQN
+102 KLQDTLVFTQQN

-148 INLNTEVNRSKNV
+148 MNLNTEVNRSKNV

-233 INRSKKEENKLANNI
+233 INRSKKEE
-248 DTTNIN
+248 
-254 LANEVSRSKEAEQ
+254 
-267 IISNNLANERDRT
+267 
-280 KAVEKELTN
+280 
-289 NLNTEVNRAK
+289 
-299 EVETNINSDLN
+299 
-310 NEATRAKN
+310 
-318 SESEISSKIQEETKR
+318 
-333 AKVEET
+333 
-339 NLNESIEI
+339 
-347 TNSNLNNEIN
+347 
-357 RSKKEEISIGNN
+357 ISIGNN
-369 IENEVKRAIDAEKIL
+369 LENEVKRAIDAEKIL
-384 TDNLNSEISRSKTK
+384 TDNLNSEIYRSKTK
-398 ENNIEENINSY
+398 ENNIEENINMY
-409 KSYNNIEIQ
+409 KTSNNVEIQ

-458 KIKDIIG
+458 KIKDVIG

-486 FAGTMTKQLIT
+486 FAGTMTKQLTT

-536 SADIIVDNPNKR
+536 SVDIIVDNPNKR

-561 YNKKHEHANKSII
+561 YNKKHEHVNKSII
-574 DKITQDLLDKCNS
+574 DKITQDLLDKYNS

-657 TVSKKSDNGHVHNY
+657 TVSKKSDNAHAHNY

-749 PANGGTAS
+749 PANGGTAL
-757 RIFGSMASSDFIRIE
+757 RIFGSMTSSDFIRIE
-772 GQGKDDSGS
+772 GQGKDDNGS

-790 NEPIYIRQYTGSFAT
+790 NEPIYVRQYTGSFAT

-818 TICPGTVNANNL
+818 TSCPGTVNANNL
-830 QVSGANVYTTNR
+830 QVCGANVYTTNR
-842 KPTASDIGAMGKGPI
+842 KPTANDIGAMAKGPI

>member
-8 EKFNKIEGNT
+8 EKFNKIQGNT

-102 KLQDTVVFTQQN
+102 KLQDTLVFTQQN
-114 LNEEIDRATKS
+114 LNEEIHRATKS

-148 INLNTEVNRSKNV
+148 MNLNTEVNRSKNV

-233 INRSKKEENKLANNI
+233 INRSKKEE
-248 DTTNIN
+248 T
-254 LANEVSRSKEAEQ
+254 
-267 IISNNLANERDRT
+267 
-280 KAVEKELTN
+280 
-289 NLNTEVNRAK
+289 
-299 EVETNINSDLN
+299 
-310 NEATRAKN
+310 
-318 SESEISSKIQEETKR
+318 
-333 AKVEET
+333 
-339 NLNESIEI
+339 
-347 TNSNLNNEIN
+347 
-357 RSKKEEISIGNN
+357 SIGNN
-369 IENEVKRAIDAEKIL
+369 LENEVKRAIDAEKIL
-384 TDNLNSEISRSKTK
+384 TDNLNSEIYRSKTK
-398 ENNIEENINSY
+398 ENNIEENINMY
-409 KSYNNIEIQ
+409 KISNNVEIQ

-458 KIKDIIG
+458 KIKDVIG

-486 FAGTMTKQLIT
+486 FAGTMTKQLTT

-561 YNKKHEHANKSII
+561 YNKKHEHSNKTTL
-574 DKITQDLLDKCNS
+574 DKITDNL
-587 AYGHINDV
+587 IN
-595 IKHVTSSEKSNWN
+595 
-608 EAYSK
+608 
-613 EHDHNNKS
+613 
-621 ILDGITQA
+621 
-629 LIDKWNN
+629 KWSD

-671 NELSNKPSIPSR
+671 NELSNKPSIP
-683 TSELNND
+683 TKISELNND
-690 SGFITQKEIDTSQNH
+690 SRFITQKDVDTSQNH
-705 THSNKSILD
+705 IHSNKSVLD
-714 KITQSLIDSWN
+714 GINKSLIDNWN
-725 TVSNKADKGHKHSIS
+725 TVNIKSEKGHKHSIS

-757 RIFGSMASSDFIRIE
+757 KIFGSMASNDFIRIE
-772 GQGKDDSGS
+772 GQGKDDNGS
-781 LEIATADNG
+781 LEIATADSG
-790 NEPIYIRQYTGSFAT
+790 NEPIYVRQYTGDFAN
-805 ISRTLT
+805 ISRTLV

-818 TICPGTVNANNL
+818 TSCPGTLNANNL
-830 QVSGANVYTTNR
+830 QVCGANVYTTNR
-842 KPTASDIGAMGKGPI
+842 KPTASDIGAMAKGPI

>member
-1 MNISKFN
+1 MDISKFN

-27 NNESYERE
+27 NNESYESE
-35 LVHDNINVK
+35 LAHDNINVK

-55 GDKIETY
+55 GEKIESY
-62 STSTPSLTPWKTIIK
+62 SISTPSLTPWKTIIK
-77 IFSKVTPLYIS
+77 IFSKITPLYIS

-102 KLQDTVVFTQQN
+102 KLQDTLVFTQQN

-125 ENILIDNLNSEV
+125 ENILINNLNSEV
-137 VRSTQAENNIA
+137 VRSTQVENNIA
-148 INLNTEVNRSKNV
+148 MNLNTEVNRSKNV

-233 INRSKKEENKLANNI
+233 FNRSKKEE
-248 DTTNIN
+248 T
-254 LANEVSRSKEAEQ
+254 
-267 IISNNLANERDRT
+267 
-280 KAVEKELTN
+280 
-289 NLNTEVNRAK
+289 
-299 EVETNINSDLN
+299 
-310 NEATRAKN
+310 
-318 SESEISSKIQEETKR
+318 
-333 AKVEET
+333 
-339 NLNESIEI
+339 
-347 TNSNLNNEIN
+347 
-357 RSKKEEISIGNN
+357 SIGNN
-369 IENEVKRAIDAEKIL
+369 LENEVKRAIDAEKIL
-384 TDNLNSEISRSKTK
+384 TDNLNSEIYRSKTK
-398 ENNIEENINSY
+398 ENNIEENINMY
-409 KSYNNIEIQ
+409 KTSNNVEIQ

-458 KIKDIIG
+458 KIKDVIG

-486 FAGTMTKQLIT
+486 FAGTMTKQLTT

-536 SADIIVDNPNKR
+536 SVDIIVDNPNKR

-561 YNKKHEHANKSII
+561 YNKKHEHVNKSII

-772 GQGKDDSGS
+772 GQGKDDNGS

-790 NEPIYIRQYTGSFAT
+790 NEPIYVRQYTGSFAT

-818 TICPGTVNANNL
+818 TSCPGTVNANNL
-830 QVSGANVYTTNR
+830 QVCGANVYTTNR
-842 KPTASDIGAMGKGPI
+842 KPTANDIGAMAKGPI

>member
-8 EKFNKIEGNT
+8 EKFNKIQGNT

-102 KLQDTVVFTQQN
+102 KLQDTLVFTQQN
-114 LNEEIDRATKS
+114 LNEEIHRATKS

-148 INLNTEVNRSKNV
+148 MNLNTEVNRSKNV

-233 INRSKKEENKLANNI
+233 FNRSKKEE
-248 DTTNIN
+248 T
-254 LANEVSRSKEAEQ
+254 
-267 IISNNLANERDRT
+267 
-280 KAVEKELTN
+280 
-289 NLNTEVNRAK
+289 
-299 EVETNINSDLN
+299 
-310 NEATRAKN
+310 
-318 SESEISSKIQEETKR
+318 
-333 AKVEET
+333 
-339 NLNESIEI
+339 
-347 TNSNLNNEIN
+347 
-357 RSKKEEISIGNN
+357 SIGNN
-369 IENEVKRAIDAEKIL
+369 LENEVKRAIDAEKIL
-384 TDNLNSEISRSKTK
+384 TDNLNSEIYRSKTK
-398 ENNIEENINSY
+398 ENNIEENINMY
-409 KSYNNIEIQ
+409 KISNNVEIQ

-458 KIKDIIG
+458 KIKDVIG

-486 FAGTMTKQLIT
+486 FAGTMTKQLTT

-561 YNKKHEHANKSII
+561 YNKKHEHSNKTTL
-574 DKITQDLLDKCNS
+574 DKITDNL
-587 AYGHINDV
+587 IN
-595 IKHVTSSEKSNWN
+595 
-608 EAYSK
+608 
-613 EHDHNNKS
+613 
-621 ILDGITQA
+621 
-629 LIDKWNN
+629 KWSD

-671 NELSNKPSIPSR
+671 NELSNKPSIP
-683 TSELNND
+683 TKISELNND
-690 SGFITQKEIDTSQNH
+690 SRFITQKDVDTSQNH
-705 THSNKSILD
+705 IHSNKSVLD
-714 KITQSLIDSWN
+714 GINKSLIDNWN
-725 TVSNKADKGHKHSIS
+725 TVNIKSEKGHKHSIS

-757 RIFGSMASSDFIRIE
+757 KIFGSMASNDFIRIE
-772 GQGKDDSGS
+772 GQGKDDNGS
-781 LEIATADNG
+781 LEIATADSG
-790 NEPIYIRQYTGSFAT
+790 NEPIYVRQYTGDFAN
-805 ISRTLT
+805 ISRTLV

-818 TICPGTVNANNL
+818 TSCPGTLNANNL
-830 QVSGANVYTTNR
+830 QVCGANVYTTNR
-842 KPTASDIGAMGKGPI
+842 KPTASDIGAMAKGPI